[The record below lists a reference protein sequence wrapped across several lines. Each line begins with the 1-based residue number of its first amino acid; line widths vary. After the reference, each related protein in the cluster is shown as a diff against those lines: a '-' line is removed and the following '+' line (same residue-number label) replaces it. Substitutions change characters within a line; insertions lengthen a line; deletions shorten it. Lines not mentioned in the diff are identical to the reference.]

1 MAASALAADVTTL
14 RLAND
19 SVKPPYTILFRISNG
34 LLLAGAGGLLSSV
47 RSGVLKVTGGT
58 IPSADPV

>member
-1 MAASALAADVTTL
+1 VAASALAADVTTL

-34 LLLAGAGGLLSSV
+34 LLLVGATGLL
-47 RSGVLKVTGGT
+47 
-58 IPSADPV
+58 